1 MAKSFRNALR
11 RLKKVLQPPQ
21 LPHLPVAQSFSLSQ
35 QWILILLAGFLLC
48 LFYFRFHSPSP
59 NRTITDPK
67 EIVVEVSGEVI
78 RPGIY
83 TFTKPPR
90 LWEVIEKAGGVKELG
105 WLEKD
110 TSSIPL
116 TSGTHLTVQSHS
128 FSPLSE
134 SESGGK
140 RTIKI
145 KIGTMEARKLLLYNL
160 PLDLNRVTVE
170 DLCLLPGIG
179 ESLAREIVT
188 YRERRKGFR
197 SVEELRQVKGIGE
210 KNWKKFKP
218 YLTAGPG

>member
-1 MAKSFRNALR
+1 MAKSFRDALR

-59 NRTITDPK
+59 NRTIADPK

-83 TFTKPPR
+83 TFPNPPLLR
-90 LWEVIEKAGGVKELG
+90 EVIEKAGGVKELG
-105 WLEKD
+105 WLEQD

-128 FSPLSE
+128 FSSLSE

-140 RTIKI
+140 RTLKI

-218 YLTAGPG
+218 YLTVGPG